1 MAKQLAL
8 ALVLVAVVAAAATT
22 SSTAV
27 AAATKLTLHN
37 LCPYPVWPLVTPN
50 TGFPS
55 ISGNTA
61 RLDGGGRGLVSYDF
75 PASFWAGRVVARTGC
90 GGGLAR
96 CETGNAPPATVVQL
110 VVHSP
115 EGAQD
120 LAAYSVSL
128 VDGFNVPAVVSPQA
142 IAGGG
147 QCPALGCAADLNAG
161 CPRSQRVVGAG
172 GAVVACRGT
181 ADYFKARCPLTRTT
195 GSDVE
200 PVPQHCL
207 APGELKVVFCQ
218 PSMVA
223 AAVPELI
230 RTVVANI

>member
-8 ALVLVAVVAAAATT
+8 VLLVAVVAAAAT
-22 SSTAV
+22 SV

-90 GGGLAR
+90 GGGGRTGAANAGAGSAR
-96 CETGNAPPATVVQL
+96 RWVRGRPERPGARGRSASSAPAAPSWRA
-110 VVHSP
+110 
-115 EGAQD
+115 GARRTT
-120 LAAYSVSL
+120 SRPP
-128 VDGFNVPAVVSPQA
+128 VPADEDDGERRRA
-142 IAGGG
+142 RAA
-147 QCPALGCAADLNAG
+147 AL
-161 CPRSQRVVGAG
+161 
-172 GAVVACRGT
+172 
-181 ADYFKARCPLTRTT
+181 
-195 GSDVE
+195 
-200 PVPQHCL
+200 L